1 MRQAVH
7 NAANRGVA
15 PLVSPV
21 FELRYQCAL
30 RLSNFKYKLVAEIE
44 KDSLFTPNI
53 HVESLNLY
61 KHM

>member
-1 MRQAVH
+1 MRRVVH

-30 RLSNFKYKLVAEIE
+30 RLSNFKLVAEIE